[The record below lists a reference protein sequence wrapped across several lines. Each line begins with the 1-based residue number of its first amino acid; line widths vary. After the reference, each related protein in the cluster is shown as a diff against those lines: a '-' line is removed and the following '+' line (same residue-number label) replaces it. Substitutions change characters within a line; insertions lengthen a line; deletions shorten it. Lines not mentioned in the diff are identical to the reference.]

1 MKEYFESIQT
11 ATIIFY
17 RFIFFLFDGCTY
29 FLLVVLMINHLKPN
43 HMIITDELY
52 VYQNLIFFKEKEKK
66 YYTLIPFFLQI
77 LALLFYFE
85 ILELNFLGLNRNTV
99 KNIQLREGE
108 ENNNENEER
117 SSANSLVELIG
128 QYTLGQR
135 DLEKYLSNE
144 TDEKN

>member
-1 MKEYFESIQT
+1 
-11 ATIIFY
+11 
-17 RFIFFLFDGCTY
+17 
-29 FLLVVLMINHLKPN
+29 
-43 HMIITDELY
+43 MIISDELY

>member
-1 MKEYFESIQT
+1 
-11 ATIIFY
+11 
-17 RFIFFLFDGCTY
+17 
-29 FLLVVLMINHLKPN
+29 MINHLKPN
-43 HMIITDELY
+43 HMIISDEIY

-108 ENNNENEER
+108 ENNNTFIIF
-117 SSANSLVELIG
+117 LIKESIINI
-128 QYTLGQR
+128 Q
-135 DLEKYLSNE
+135 KY
-144 TDEKN
+144 